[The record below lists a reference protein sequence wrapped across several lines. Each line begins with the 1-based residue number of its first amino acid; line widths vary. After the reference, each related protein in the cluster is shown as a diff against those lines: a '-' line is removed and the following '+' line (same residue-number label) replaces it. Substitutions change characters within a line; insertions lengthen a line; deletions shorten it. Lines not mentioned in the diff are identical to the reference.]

1 MFTVSFGEE
10 YLDKLKAQI
19 TKLGIQENVIW
30 LGFLSYEEM
39 AEHYNVAD
47 IIVSVPSSDSS
58 PKSVYEAM
66 FCGKPVVVTDL
77 EWSHE
82 LLGDCDCLSRVSV
95 RDVSQLSK
103 SIANII
109 GDDVTAARLSSNAL
123 LNAHKYFDYEKNMK
137 QMEKIMVDA
146 QEEYVN

>member
-1 MFTVSFGEE
+1 M
-10 YLDKLKAQI
+10 
-19 TKLGIQENVIW
+19 
-30 LGFLSYEEM
+30 
-39 AEHYNVAD
+39 
-47 IIVSVPSSDSS
+47 
-58 PKSVYEAM
+58 
-66 FCGKPVVVTDL
+66 
-77 EWSHE
+77 
-82 LLGDCDCLSRVSV
+82 